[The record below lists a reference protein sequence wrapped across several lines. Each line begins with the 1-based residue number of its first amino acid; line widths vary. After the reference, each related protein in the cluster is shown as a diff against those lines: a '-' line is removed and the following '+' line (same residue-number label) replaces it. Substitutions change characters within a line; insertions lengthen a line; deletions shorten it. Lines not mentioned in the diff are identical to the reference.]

1 MEKERVEGER
11 SRNAALPISLRS
23 HSQNMPGSPPS
34 ALTPVQGIVAGLIIA
49 HFIGLLYWVLALN
62 RQSTAKKRD

>member
-1 MEKERVEGER
+1 
-11 SRNAALPISLRS
+11 
-23 HSQNMPGSPPS
+23 MPGSPSS